1 MYIYKRDF
9 YYTQKWKDVSSQMEE
24 KFNKEIL
31 NLNTTSKSDLNLKS
45 GLKIIYPILKQI
57 QTFEKWKIKGN

>member
-1 MYIYKRDF
+1 
-9 YYTQKWKDVSSQMEE
+9 MEE